1 MLKNEVM
8 AEEERHEKEKS
19 GLEEELRRVFEIIL
33 PELKLKVEAAK
44 DENESLN
51 GQIAF
56 IQMERRQKI
65 AKLEKVHSL
74 AIKKLKTEL
83 AEKEKQVEKQH

>member
-51 GQIAF
+51 GQVAF

-65 AKLEKVHSL
+65 AKMEKVHSL

>member
-65 AKLEKVHSL
+65 AKMEKVHSL

>member
-19 GLEEELRRVFEIIL
+19 GLEEELRRVFEVIL

-56 IQMERRQKI
+56 I
-65 AKLEKVHSL
+65 
-74 AIKKLKTEL
+74 
-83 AEKEKQVEKQH
+83 